1 VIVELQGIEAVGR
14 HGVDDDERRE
24 TQAFLFDVTVEIDE
38 PKEDS
43 IEATV
48 DYRALRDAVTAVCEN
63 ESYRLLETLAAAAA
77 DAIASSLPVRTVRV
91 RVRKPGIFWA
101 EWSAVTVERP

>member
-1 VIVELQGIEAVGR
+1 M
-14 HGVDDDERRE
+14 
-24 TQAFLFDVTVEIDE
+24 
-38 PKEDS
+38 
-43 IEATV
+43 
-48 DYRALRDAVTAVCEN
+48 CEN

-91 RVRKPGIFWA
+91 RVRKPGISWA